1 MRKRDFLAAMAAGTL
16 ATGVAKADDYIHGK
30 NLGAAP
36 PQKKKDAPHR
46 KVTPRNLF
54 KVPHGYPNGVAIA
67 PEGLWVGEQKAQ
79 GYGKDGGRITE
90 DAWLVANGGQV
101 GGFVVDMDSKLVSHR
116 QIPLGPSENGGGCH
130 GLMWHEGKLW

>member
-1 MRKRDFLAAMAAGTL
+1 MRKRDFLAAMAVGTL

-36 PQKKKDAPHR
+36 PQKKKDVPHR
-46 KVTPRNLF
+46 KVTTRNLF

-79 GYGKDGGRITE
+79 GYGKDGGQITE
-90 DAWLVANGGQV
+90 VVLEESHFWSRNEITIPVDAVQTLETDT
-101 GGFVVDMDSKLVSHR
+101 VVVRLSAEEIAELPTTRVR
-116 QIPLGPSENGGGCH
+116 R
-130 GLMWHEGKLW
+130 WF